1 MMPTS
6 PFDNQRFLAL
16 ETFRKNGTSVITPVG
31 FVQDGSVLY
40 ARTTADSWKVKRI
53 RANPR
58 VRVAP
63 GTGSGKPLG
72 AWVEATATILTDA
85 ESAEVRAK
93 ILAKYR
99 LIWRLIEAVDG
110 LTNFIR
116 RRPQPDWVHIRIEL
130 PPQS

>member
-1 MMPTS
+1 MPTS
-6 PFDNQRFLAL
+6 PFDNRRFLAL

-31 FVQDGSVLY
+31 FVQEGDVLY

-72 AWVEATATILTDA
+72 AWIEATATILTDA
-85 ESAEVRAK
+85 ESADVRAR

-99 LIWRLIEAVDG
+99 LIWRLLGTVDG
-110 LTNFIR
+110 LVNRLR
-116 RRPQPDWVHIRIEL
+116 RRPPPEWVHIRIAL
-130 PPQS
+130 PPSS

>member
-1 MMPTS
+1 MPTS
-6 PFDNQRFLAL
+6 PFDRQRFLVL
-16 ETFRKNGTSVITPVG
+16 ETFRKNGTSVITPLG
-31 FVQDGSVLY
+31 FVQESSVIY

-72 AWVEATATILTDA
+72 DWIEATATILPGA

-93 ILAKYR
+93 ILAKYP
-99 LIWRLIEAVDG
+99 LIWRLIETVDG
-110 LTNFIR
+110 LRNCLR
-116 RRPQPDWVHIRIEL
+116 RQPQPEWVHLRIDL
-130 PPQS
+130 KQPS